1 MSTSFRLSAI
11 SRWRDGLENLF
22 FRFANNLI
30 PARWFLPNVP
40 SGEERRTYRGE
51 TTLEVVSHCWNYS
64 HLMAYHLSSFV
75 NYPPTKVDV
84 TVTVFYSKEDTATQ
98 AMLDFYSKME
108 IPGVIWNWQPLPKE
122 QLFRR
127 AIGRNKAALATKAN
141 WIWFIDCDLIFH
153 KNCLDS
159 LATALQG
166 RNDVLLF
173 PKGEFTTPLLDE
185 SNPLLTDGLEPK
197 VMDIDT
203 TLFSPRE
210 ITRAVGAFQITHGD
224 VARACGYCKN
234 IRVYQTPSEH
244 WRKTYEDRAYRWL
257 LRTQG
262 ISIEIP
268 GIYRI
273 RHISKGRYKKDT
285 FWAKLRSYV
294 RLTKSRIN
302 ERQNN

>member
-1 MSTSFRLSAI
+1 MNTPYRPSPL
-11 SRWRDGLENLF
+11 SRWRDNLENLF
-22 FRFANNLI
+22 FRFANSLV
-30 PARWFLPNVP
+30 PAQWFLASVP
-40 SGEERRTYRGE
+40 SDEERSTYNGKL
-51 TTLEVVSHCWNYS
+51 TLELVSHCWNYS
-64 HLMAYHLSSFV
+64 HLMIYHLSSFV

-84 TVTVFYSKEDTATQ
+84 TVTAFYSKEDTATQ
-98 AMLDFYSKME
+98 AMLDFFGK
-108 IPGVIWNWQPLPKE
+108 INVPGVTWNWQPLPKE

-141 WIWFIDCDLIFH
+141 WIWYIDCDLIFH
-153 KNCLDS
+153 KGCLDS

-166 RNDVLLF
+166 RNDILLF
-173 PKGEFTTPLLDE
+173 PQQESTTSLLEE
-185 SNPLLTDGLEPK
+185 SNPLLTIGYQPQ
-197 VMDIDT
+197 VVDIDT
-203 TLFSPRE
+203 SQFKRRE

-224 VARACGYCKN
+224 VARACGYCNN

-262 ISIEIP
+262 TSIHFP

-285 FWAKLRSYV
+285 RWSKLRSYV
-294 RLTKSRIN
+294 RVTESRIN
-302 ERQNN
+302 EQKDN